1 MLKNNKKLAKFTSSF
16 LAIILIFSLFT
27 INVNASVSDASLS
40 RIKQIIRQDYIEE
53 VPEKVFDAQNIED
66 FVKQLGDPYTKYFT
80 AKEYTA
86 FTNQIEMKFVGIG
99 VHIEMVPEGVKVV
112 SLIEGAPAEGMG
124 IKPGDIITTADG
136 TSLAGLSNDE
146 AVNLIMGEEG
156 STVKLVIKR
165 GESILDIKVVRE
177 EIKSPTVVG
186 SILDS
191 HIGYIQLESFGN
203 ETPKE
208 FNEVLQNLNNKK
220 ADSYIVDLRNNP
232 GGYMHAALDIA
243 GYFIGNQTAMIVED
257 KNKNKENLEAFK
269 HNELINKPV
278 VFLINEYSASAS
290 EILAA
295 AVKDYDKAYFV
306 GTNSYGKGV
315 AQSLYEFTDGS
326 ALKTTTMRFLS
337 PLGKV
342 INKVG
347 ISPNLEIEDMDPLLA
362 AELLLGN
369 SKNTSAN
376 GRYISVELGDKN
388 FQINLNDIKNEEYW
402 NAYKHIISKSSL
414 ISLLNNSV
422 QKIVVPEIKL
432 TSPVIQY
439 KAGDR
444 VAFKL
449 NTPNYGGR
457 VQYRVML
464 WDDATKAYR
473 DLWSTGDRYY
483 TGWKPYGNETFTVGL
498 PISKT
503 GNYRLKVFV
512 KRAGL
517 ENSKTALTGMNC
529 DSYLGEIPF
538 TVE

>member
-1 MLKNNKKLAKFTSSF
+1 MLKNNKNWVKFTSGF
-16 LAIILIFSLFT
+16 LAIIFIFSLFT
-27 INVNASVSDASLS
+27 INVNASVSDAALD

-53 VPEKVFDAQNIED
+53 VPEEVFDAQSIED
-66 FVKQLGDPYTKYFT
+66 FVKQLGDPYTKYFS

-86 FTNQIEMKFVGIG
+86 FTNQIDMKFVGIG
-99 VHIEMVPEGVKVV
+99 IHLEMVPEGVKVV
-112 SLIEGAPAEGMG
+112 SLIEGSPAEEMG
-124 IKPGDIITTADG
+124 IKPEDIILSADG
-136 TSLAGLSNDE
+136 TSLAGLSSEE
-146 AVNLIMGEEG
+146 AVNLVMGEEG
-156 STVKLVIKR
+156 TVVKLKVKR
-165 GESILDIKVVRE
+165 GVNILDIDIVRK
-177 EIKSPTVVG
+177 EIQTPTVIG
-186 SILDS
+186 SMVNN

-203 ETPKE
+203 ETPKD
-208 FNEVLQNLNNKK
+208 FGDVLQNLENQN
-220 ADSYIVDLRNNP
+220 ADSYIVDIRNNP
-232 GGYMHAALDIA
+232 GGYMSAALDIA
-243 GYFIGNQTAMIVED
+243 GYFIGNKTAMVVED
-257 KNKNKENLEAFK
+257 KNKNKENLQGIK
-269 HNELINKPV
+269 HNELIDKPI

-295 AVKDYDKAYFV
+295 AVKDYGKAYFI

-362 AELLLGN
+362 GELLLGN

-376 GRYISVELGDKN
+376 GRYISVELDNKN

-414 ISLLNNSV
+414 ISLLNNNV

-439 KAGDR
+439 KAGER

-483 TGWKPYGNETFTVGL
+483 TGWKPYGNETFTIGL

-512 KRAGL
+512 KRAGI

-538 TVE
+538 TVD

>member
-1 MLKNNKKLAKFTSSF
+1 MKFNKRWAKFSASF
-16 LAIILIFSLFT
+16 LTLMLVFNLLIINT
-27 INVNASVSDASLS
+27 NASTTDLTLNK
-40 RIKQIIRQDYIEE
+40 IKQIIREDYIED
-53 VPEKVFDAQNIED
+53 VPDKVFEAKSIED
-66 FVKQLGDPYTKYFT
+66 FVKQLGDPYTKYFS

-86 FTNQIEMKFVGIG
+86 FTNQIDMKFVGIG
-99 VHIEMVPEGVKVV
+99 IRLEMVTEGIKVV
-112 SLIEGAPAEGMG
+112 SLIEGSPAEEMG
-124 IKPGDIITTADG
+124 IKPEDIIISANG
-136 TSLAGLSNDE
+136 TSLAGLTNEE
-146 AVNLIMGEEG
+146 AVNLVMGEEG
-156 STVKLVIKR
+156 TVVKLKVKR
-165 GESILDIKVVRE
+165 GVNILNIDIVRK
-177 EIKSPTVVG
+177 EIQTPTVTG
-186 SILDS
+186 SLIND
-191 HIGYIQLESFGN
+191 HIGYIQLESFGT
-203 ETPKE
+203 ETPKD
-208 FNEVLQNLNNKK
+208 FSNVLQDLEVQNV
-220 ADSYIVDLRNNP
+220 DSYVVDIRNNP
-232 GGYMHAALDIA
+232 GGYMNAALDIA
-243 GYFIGNQTAMIVED
+243 GYFIGKQTTMVVED
-257 KNKNKENLEAFK
+257 KSKNKDSLEAFK
-269 HNELINKPV
+269 HDELINKPV

-295 AVKDYDKAYFV
+295 AVKDYDKAYFI

-326 ALKTTTMRFLS
+326 ALKTTTLRFLS

-347 ISPNLEIEDMDPLLA
+347 ISPNLEIKDMDPLVA

-369 SKNTSAN
+369 SKNTLTN
-376 GRYISVELGDKN
+376 GRYISVKLDDKN
-388 FQINLNDIKNEEYW
+388 FAINLNDISNEEYW
-402 NAYKHIISKSSL
+402 KAYKHIISKSSL
-414 ISLLNNSV
+414 VSLINNNV
-422 QKIVVPEIKL
+422 KKIVVPEIKL

-464 WDDATKAYR
+464 WDDSTKAYR

-483 TGWKPYGNETFTVGL
+483 TGWKPYGNETFTVGF
-498 PISKT
+498 PISKA

-517 ENSKTALTGMNC
+517 ENSKTALTGMNS